1 MMGTNDKQPALAQ
14 QQQQQQQVNQRK
26 IVSLL
31 FVIWKGGDIQQ

>member
-14 QQQQQQQVNQRK
+14 QKQQQVNQRK